1 VEKVLAAG
9 LEAGGAI
16 RHHTLTLGGTDLTT
30 QVSLARL
37 AELAFTA
44 LGSATGRVSGRS
56 GWGRDRATY

>member
-1 VEKVLAAG
+1 MQEVLAAR

-16 RHHTLTLGGTDLTT
+16 WHNTLTLGSTNLTT

-44 LGSATGRVSGRS
+44 FGSATIVSGL
-56 GWGRDRATY
+56 